1 MVNDILIGSIFV
13 LICIDK
19 LLEILPYKK
28 SLIQSIFIDVSS
40 RSGLSCSKLTKL
52 LINKMLVNKT
62 LPFFAEKL

>member
-19 LLEILPYKK
+19 LLEILPYK